1 VSVPDPATAGS
12 VRAVCPL
19 CGAPVMSDDERCR
32 DCGMILAGVDGR
44 PDPFSRR
51 SLWLWAI
58 GLLLIYFVVLAI
70 VALAR

>member
-1 VSVPDPATAGS
+1 
-12 VRAVCPL
+12 
-19 CGAPVMSDDERCR
+19 MSDDERCR